1 MVLSYAAERVE
12 PGTVRKLTLSY
23 KLQNRM
29 DLFVKLAFAELA
41 AQPVTRLN
49 LNTSDQMLLH
59 YIAKPTP
66 ERPREPVV
74 LHSHLESNQRLLTV
88 RTQYLLRN

>member
-1 MVLSYAAERVE
+1 
-12 PGTVRKLTLSY
+12 
-23 KLQNRM
+23 M

-59 YIAKPTP
+59 YVAKPTP

-88 RTQYLLRN
+88 RTLYLLRNQTQVTYYVKLFHQEGQQVVVD